1 MREPARVGRHASG
14 AEIGELYDEHVWSV
28 YAFLA
33 YRVNRRA
40 DAEDLTQQ
48 TFERAVRSWKRFD
61 PNRSSPRTWLLTI
74 ARNLAIDHY
83 RRSKGGRDVSFDE
96 LEERGE
102 RVSVQ
107 GPEDNLG
114 LSPELESA
122 LGRLSPRDREVI
134 ALRFGGDMTG
144 PQIADALRLS
154 LSNVQQ
160 ILSRSL
166 RKLRAELESVEDV
179 RAGAGSSGER
189 AGAENAERDS
199 A

>member
-48 TFERAVRSWKRFD
+48 TFERAVRSWGRFD
-61 PNRSSPRTWLLTI
+61 PNRSSPKTWLITI

-83 RRSKGGRDVSFDE
+83 RRSKGGRDLSLDE
-96 LEERGE
+96 LEEGSE
-102 RVSVQ
+102 RITS
-107 GPEDNLG
+107 PAPDESLG

-122 LGRLSPRDREVI
+122 LGRLSTRDREVI
-134 ALRFGGDMTG
+134 ALRFGGDMSG
-144 PQIADALRLS
+144 PQIADALQLS
-154 LSNVQQ
+154 LPNVQQ

-166 RKLRAELESVEDV
+166 RKLRAELEAVEDV
-179 RAGAGSSGER
+179 RAGARSGGER
-189 AGAENAERDS
+189 SGAENAERDGT
-199 A
+199 